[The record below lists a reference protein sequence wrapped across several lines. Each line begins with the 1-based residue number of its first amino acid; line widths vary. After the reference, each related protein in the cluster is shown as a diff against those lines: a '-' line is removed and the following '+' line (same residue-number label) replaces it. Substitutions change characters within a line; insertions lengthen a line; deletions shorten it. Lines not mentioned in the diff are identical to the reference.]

1 MRRIVRRHKDNRH
14 PPVVIT
20 GLCDTMS
27 LCLIRNLGR
36 RGIRIIATD
45 SNISSYYGKSRYSQN
60 IYCKSLFDRSLIELL
75 CELGA
80 SFDEKAVLFNCTDQ
94 SVLNVSRERDK
105 LQPFYNFVLPPHR
118 TIERLMSKK
127 LFYDFALENNF
138 LVPQT
143 FFSHNSED
151 IERVGRTI
159 SYPCIIKPEFKDSY
173 WLTKVPVKVIYADS
187 RKQYFELVKKYQIEE
202 KSLVIQEWID
212 GDDTDL
218 YFCLVYISRLHEPLV
233 VFTGKKLRQH
243 PHLAGT
249 LSVAESVWVPEIAK
263 ESLRLLKTA
272 GCVGFCS
279 VEFKQSK
286 KDGRFYAIEP
296 TVGRP
301 DSQEEICITAG
312 LDVPYVAYL
321 DAIGQDVAPLGGFK
335 EGVKWI
341 DVARIY
347 YTVQEYFRKT
357 LTLKELISFFRGKRS
372 YSLWASDDPLPALFF
387 AKEKMLAGI
396 RKLFKSFRF

>member
-1 MRRIVRRHKDNRH
+1 MKNKDNKY

-45 SNISSYYGKSRYSQN
+45 SNISSYYGKSKYCQKLH
-60 IYCKSLFDRSLIELL
+60 CKSLFDQSLIELL
-75 CELGA
+75 CKLGE
-80 SFDEKAVLFNCTDQ
+80 SFDGKAVLINCTDQ
-94 SVLNVSRERDK
+94 SVLNVSGERDK
-105 LQPFYNFVLPPHR
+105 LQPYYNFVLPPHR
-118 TIERLMSKK
+118 TIEKLMSKK

-138 LVPQT
+138 SVPQT
-143 FFSHNSED
+143 FFSHSRE
-151 IERVGRTI
+151 EFEQVSRTM
-159 SYPCIIKPEFKDSY
+159 SYPCIIKPEFKDSN
-173 WLTKVPVKVIYADS
+173 WLIKVPVKVIYADS
-187 RKQYFELVKKYQIEE
+187 KAEFLRLGKKFQIEE
-202 KSLVIQEWID
+202 ESLVIQEWID
-212 GDDTDL
+212 GGDTDL
-218 YFCLVYISRLHEPLV
+218 YFCLVYISRQQEPV
-233 VFTGKKLRQH
+233 AVFTGRKLRQH

-263 ESLRLLKTA
+263 DSLRLLKTA
-272 GCVGFCS
+272 GCIGFCS
-279 VEFKQSK
+279 VEYKLSK
-286 KDGRFYAIEP
+286 KDGKFYVIEP

-301 DSQEEICITAG
+301 DSQEEICVTAG
-312 LDVPYVAYL
+312 LDVPYIAYL
-321 DAIGQDVAPLGGFK
+321 DAIGENVAPLGGFK

-372 YSLWASDDPLPALFF
+372 YSLWAIDDPLPALIFCR
-387 AKEKMLAGI
+387 EKLFKGI
-396 RKLFKSFRF
+396 SKLFKSFRF